1 FCCNISINNVLLKF
15 SYIYFPINQQRLP
28 CFSVAN
34 MQAKFKDD
42 QQPAMSHSY
51 KRYKQPG
58 NAGSQEGLS
67 VSNRNGRDMLQP
79 PRNHHQEAA
88 MPQPQP
94 GILRSTTV
102 NARQHQVHDA
112 RRGLP
117 GHLGQQIGYPG
128 QAQTLPGACRKHPN
142 AGSNL
147 NLNNDLA
154 RRFYFEKPAVSKC
167 NLHSRSF
174 AKSLNELCTETTV
187 PLASSSPAPM
197 PDPLPAPA
205 LFADLPQ
212 EFPLTR
218 SVSTATDIYT
228 APSAPAPAPSSSSSQ
243 VKAKQQRNMATNT
256 RSRSGPGPD
265 DAQSRLCGLKRGL
278 RKTKDELFQEFCRRA
293 GMRSKPKNI
302 YYISGGDEGEDGG
315 QGEEVAKRED
325 PLASPKSNLNPNA
338 DNGDDDDDDADG
350 DDHGFRQF
358 RLEEDHLY
366 VVGDR
371 AQLVV
376 PRRSSMCVDSMGQ
389 TLRRLNS
396 NLSLHTDPSY
406 PGVGY
411 PNMRMSLPPAS
422 DLGQS
427 RTLPRCFLRQS
438 SDSLQS
444 GFALG
449 SSQQRFSQLMLN
461 SQQLQKQSQQQ
472 SCYLSTL
479 ALPQVTQAPPPPKSQ
494 VQWPA
499 AIPSSPCNYSNGY
512 QQHPQPIYPASGGV
526 MGTGTTTG
534 AKFQRGYAFDD
545 PQRRSSFVSEAFD
558 LDEIERERRRSHAS
572 LFGINQIDPYDIIN
586 GTAV

>member
-1 FCCNISINNVLLKF
+1 
-15 SYIYFPINQQRLP
+15 QRLP

-34 MQAKFKDD
+34 MQAKFKEG
-42 QQPAMSHSY
+42 QQHPMSHSY

-67 VSNRNGRDMLQP
+67 VQNRNSRDMLQP
-79 PRNHHQEAA
+79 QRNHHQEAI
-88 MPQPQP
+88 MPQQQQS
-94 GILRSTTV
+94 GIVRSTTV

-117 GHLGQQIGYPG
+117 GHLGQQMGYPG

-174 AKSLNELCTETTV
+174 AKSLNELCSETSV
-187 PLASSSPAPM
+187 PAPM

-228 APSAPAPAPSSSSSQ
+228 APPAPAPSNTQ
-243 VKAKQQRNMATNT
+243 MKGKQQRNMATNT
-256 RSRSGPGPD
+256 RSRSGSGPGPGPGPGPD

-302 YYISGGDEGEDGG
+302 YYISGGDEGEEEG
-315 QGEEVAKRED
+315 QGEDGVKRED
-325 PLASPKSNLNPNA
+325 PLASPGPNRNPNT
-338 DNGDDDDDDADG
+338 DNDDDDADG

-366 VVGDR
+366 VVGDH

-406 PGVGY
+406 PGVGGY

-444 GFALG
+444 GFGLG

-461 SQQLQKQSQQQ
+461 SQTKQPQQN
-472 SCYLSTL
+472 CYLSTL
-479 ALPQVTQAPPPPKSQ
+479 ALPQVSQAPPPPPPKSQ

-499 AIPSSPCNYSNGY
+499 AIPSSPSNYSNGY
-512 QQHPQPIYPASGGV
+512 QQHPQPIYPTSGGV
-526 MGTGTTTG
+526 MGPGTTTTTG
-534 AKFQRGYAFDD
+534 VVGQPAKFQRGYAFDD

-572 LFGINQIDPYDIIN
+572 LFGINQIDPYDLIN

>member
-1 FCCNISINNVLLKF
+1 
-15 SYIYFPINQQRLP
+15 QRLP

-34 MQAKFKDD
+34 MQAKFKEDQ

-67 VSNRNGRDMLQP
+67 VSNRNGRDMLQLQ
-79 PRNHHQEAA
+79 RNHHQEAA
-88 MPQPQP
+88 MPQPQS
-94 GILRSTTV
+94 GILRSSTV
-102 NARQHQVHDA
+102 NARPHQVHDA

-117 GHLGQQIGYPG
+117 GHLGQQQQQQQLGYPG

-174 AKSLNELCTETTV
+174 AKSLNQLCTDTSV
-187 PLASSSPAPM
+187 PAASSPVPM
-197 PDPLPAPA
+197 PEPMPAPA

-218 SVSTATDIYT
+218 SVSTATEIYT
-228 APSAPAPAPSSSSSQ
+228 APAAPAAGGPSSSVQ
-243 VKAKQQRNMATNT
+243 MKGKQQRNMATNT
-256 RSRSGPGPD
+256 RSGPGPGPAPAPAPD

-302 YYISGGDEGEDGG
+302 YYISGGDEGDEGG
-315 QGEEVAKRED
+315 QGDEMAKRED
-325 PLASPKSNLNPNA
+325 PLASPASNLNRNA
-338 DNGDDDDDDADG
+338 ENDDDDDDDADG

-366 VVGDR
+366 VVGDH

-389 TLRRLNS
+389 NLRRLNS

-444 GFALG
+444 AFGLG

-461 SQQLQKQSQQQ
+461 SQQMQKQPSQQQ
-472 SCYLSTL
+472 EQQQQQQQNCYLSTL
-479 ALPQVTQAPPPPKSQ
+479 ALPQVSQAPPPPKPQ

-499 AIPSSPCNYSNGY
+499 AIPSSPSNYSNGY
-512 QQHPQPIYPASGGV
+512 QQHPQPIYP
-526 MGTGTTTG
+526 TTTG
-534 AKFQRGYAFDD
+534 QPPKFQRGYAFDD

-572 LFGINQIDPYDIIN
+572 LFGINQIDPYDLIN